1 MSKSILEERDEF
13 VNRVARECIADM
25 TDEERIHFVGNPDPY
40 EFHFGYGMYIRNKY
54 IHGKNLGF
62 FYGMADDLS
71 HRIIVKIIELVNQ
84 KE

>member
-1 MSKSILEERDEF
+1 MRKSIIEDKDEF
-13 VNRVARECIADM
+13 VDRVARDCIAEM
-25 TDEERIHFVGNPDPY
+25 TEEEKVHFVGNPNPY

-71 HRIIVKIIELVNQ
+71 HEIIVKIIEIINQ
-84 KE
+84 NA